1 MNQVFTSK
9 GMIDADK
16 LERSVVWEFTPE
28 TIVFKE
34 QYHEIATG
42 ELVRSG
48 CDVYMIPQTKTNTE
62 TGVLNG

>member
-1 MNQVFTSK
+1 
-9 GMIDADK
+9 
-16 LERSVVWEFTPE
+16 VWDFTPE

-48 CDVYMIPQTKTNTE
+48 CDVYMIPQTKTKTE